1 MQNMEAFCECIN
13 HHRWWSPRGRMDDVL
28 PYIHVRLPVS
38 GRLSPKSLLIWSIFH
53 IAVKS
58 REINIFSSFF
68 FSKIDNFFL
77 FHIPER

>member
-1 MQNMEAFCECIN
+1 MQNMEAFCECSN
-13 HHRWWSPRGRMDDVL
+13 HHCWWSPRGRMDDVL

-38 GRLSPKSLLIWSIFH
+38 RPIIAKSLLIWSIFH

-58 REINIFSSFF
+58 REINIFSSIF

>member
-1 MQNMEAFCECIN
+1 MQNMEAFCECSN
-13 HHRWWSPRGRMDDVL
+13 HHGWWSPRGRMDDVL

-38 GRLSPKSLLIWSIFH
+38 RPIIAKSLLIWSIFH

-58 REINIFSSFF
+58 REINIFSSNFC
-68 FSKIDNFFL
+68 SKIGNFFL